1 MSRFTCDLRPVH
13 RFAIHAGVAFSM
25 MLGAT
30 LSHADTQTLTAGSP
44 PSRAPAT
51 FMDVKTQKTE
61 GLMPAGVHELGGRQ
75 GVTVRFEAGAFS
87 ALVPSGAAAKT
98 GRLHAGLRAA

>member
-44 PSRAPAT
+44 PSSAPTT
-51 FMDVKTQKTE
+51 FMDVKTQNIE
-61 GLMPAGVHELGGRQ
+61 GPMPDVVNETGRREGFNVSFAGVPLSRPIRPA
-75 GVTVRFEAGAFS
+75 VRAKIANI
-87 ALVPSGAAAKT
+87 LAAST
-98 GRLHAGLRAA
+98 PH